1 MQLTLFIF
9 CQQANAAYIDDDA
22 GVFLTK
28 ALAENKVLVNLN
40 LASNMLGPKSARAL
54 GDMLV
59 ATSTIKQL
67 NLEGNPLS
75 VVQLH
80 SSDGDASGA
89 AAAISS
95 KIMGTGG
102 YLDDDGSATLASPNS
117 WSC

>member
-22 GVFLTK
+22 GVFLAK

-89 AAAISS
+89 AAISS

-117 WSC
+117 GSC